1 MSQKTIYKDRV
12 SQQQVDFRNNLSI
25 PGIINSVL
33 SIAGKDAESKGFG
46 VEFLN
51 TKNYSWALSRFA
63 IEIYKAPSMGEDFST
78 ATWISDAS
86 RVLSTRNFVVKNEN
100 CNEVLAAAISQWCII
115 DLTAR
120 TAVDFSKLGID
131 YNRHIC
137 NFESPIAR
145 VKKLKSIN
153 PQSTTNHK
161 ATYSNIDFNRHVNTI
176 KYIEMMLDML
186 PLELI
191 ERSKSLRVDLHF
203 ISECRYGNT
212 LTVAL
217 EQVENCSN
225 FEITKEDGSCAVK
238 GCFEWGE

>member
-1 MSQKTIYKDRV
+1 MAQKTIYKDSV

-33 SIAGKDAESKGFG
+33 SVAGKDAESKGFG

-63 IEIYKAPSMGEDFST
+63 IEIYKAPAMGENFST
-78 ATWISDAS
+78 TTWISDAS
-86 RVLSTRNFVVKNEN
+86 RVLSTRNFVVKDES
-100 CNEVLAAAISQWCII
+100 CNEILAAAISQWCII

-131 YNRHIC
+131 YNSHIC
-137 NFESPIAR
+137 NFDSPIAR
-145 VKKLKSIN
+145 VKKLRGIT
-153 PQSTTNHK
+153 PQASTQHK

-217 EQVENCSN
+217 QQVENCSN

-238 GCFEWGE
+238 GCFEWVN